1 MMDSC
6 RVITPRKFID
16 DRGYFS
22 ETWNRLTLE
31 AEGIDVDFVQDNL
44 SLSLDIG
51 TVRGLHCQMPPHA
64 QAKLVRCSR
73 GRLFDVA
80 VDIRMGSPRFGQWIA
95 EELSAENGKQ
105 LFIQAGFLHGFITLE
120 ANTEIMYKCSD
131 YYAPDCDVSVRFD
144 DPDIA
149 IDWPIETVR
158 AILSD
163 KDDAAL
169 RFADFQSPFV
179 YEAP

>member
-16 DRGYFS
+16 DRGFFC

-73 GRLFDVA
+73 GV
-80 VDIRMGSPRFGQWIA
+80 
-95 EELSAENGKQ
+95 
-105 LFIQAGFLHGFITLE
+105 FLMLPLIF
-120 ANTEIMYKCSD
+120 AWA
-131 YYAPDCDVSVRFD
+131 APDLANGL
-144 DPDIA
+144 P
-149 IDWPIETVR
+149 
-158 AILSD
+158 
-163 KDDAAL
+163 KN
-169 RFADFQSPFV
+169 
-179 YEAP
+179 

>member
-16 DRGYFS
+16 DRGFFC

-64 QAKLVRCSR
+64 QAKLLRCSR
-73 GRLFDVA
+73 GRLLDVA
-80 VDIRMGSPRFGQWIA
+80 VDIRIGSPRFGQWIA

-105 LFIQAGFLHGFITLE
+105 LFIPAGFLHGFINSKSTKESLVIG
-120 ANTEIMYKCSD
+120 TEMSSKVIQIVG
-131 YYAPDCDVSVRFD
+131 AR
-144 DPDIA
+144 
-149 IDWPIETVR
+149 
-158 AILSD
+158 LN
-163 KDDAAL
+163 
-169 RFADFQSPFV
+169 
-179 YEAP
+179 

>member
-1 MMDSC
+1 MDNC
-6 RVITPRKFID
+6 RVITHHKFTD
-16 DRGYFS
+16 DRGFFC
-22 ETWNRLTLE
+22 ETWNRRGLV

-44 SLSLDIG
+44 SLSVDIG
-51 TVRGLHCQMPPHA
+51 TVRGLHCQLPPNA
-64 QAKLVRCSR
+64 QAKFVRCPR

-80 VDIRMGSPRFGQWIA
+80 VDIRKGSPGFGQWIA

-105 LFIQAGFLHGFITLE
+105 LFIPVGFLHGFITLE
-120 ANTEIMYKCSD
+120 PNTEIMYKCSD
-131 YYAPDCDVSVRFD
+131 YYATDCDVSVRFD

-149 IDWPIETVR
+149 IDWPIGTAR

-169 RFADFQSPFV
+169 RFADFESPFV
-179 YEAP
+179 YEAA